1 MADLIDLM
9 NSAYRRAEYWRMG
22 SMAYIVLLDWLV
34 ANGFYAIDRKSDE
47 VIAWYNGVRFS
58 L

>member
-1 MADLIDLM
+1 MSDLIDLM

-22 SMAYIVLLDWLV
+22 SLAYVVLLDWLV
-34 ANGFYAIDRKSDE
+34 ANGFYAVDRKGDE
-47 VIAWYNGVRFS
+47 VVAYYNGVRFS